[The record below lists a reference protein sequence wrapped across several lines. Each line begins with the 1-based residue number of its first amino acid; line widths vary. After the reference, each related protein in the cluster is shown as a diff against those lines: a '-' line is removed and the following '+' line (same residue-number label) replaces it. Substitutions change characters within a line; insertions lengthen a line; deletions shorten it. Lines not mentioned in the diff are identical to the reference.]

1 MLILM
6 LSALGLLIMAGIIH
20 LILAH
25 VRFADRFSEVEAL
38 LPDATFIEGML
49 MLTDLAKLAWHHS
62 HNDKVKQ
69 LYAYHRGKHGV
80 DQNRIVV

>member
-1 MLILM
+1 MLLILIIAI
-6 LSALGLLIMAGIIH
+6 SLLIMAGIIH

-25 VRFADRFSEVEAL
+25 VRFADRFAEVEAL
-38 LPDATFIEGML
+38 LPNATFIEGML